1 MPDHKTSED
10 GSVHVDQPI
19 FLDPQGRRRMWLRL
33 LSGVTTGTGVFAV
46 AACGLLFSEG
56 PSASTGS
63 LALPGKGVAFPRMM
77 DDKVAYLSDGGR
89 SSALMD
95 GGDST
100 SPTARADDVS
110 DEQAPPESS
119 TTVAEP
125 IGGGSTASVERL
137 PTERDQVAEADIDG
151 SEGTDPGNDAGAGE
165 GTASDVAGTGKTDVE
180 EIDGDDLRETEPPE
194 AATSV
199 EEAPE
204 QGGPGGSGAREKS
217 GFREE
222 DGARAQ
228 DDLREEGGAQEES
241 GVREEDDAWEGSD
254 LWEEGDPWGE
264 SGAQLGSGAWPTD
277 VDEDIDVG
285 HGGTEPENAVETPTP
300 AEVPQRYVF
309 PDTEWFSIV
318 DDPLVG
324 LRELRD

>member
-1 MPDHKTSED
+1 AGRWSAPPPATPLTVTGAVSFPRLFFRSPLSSTPAAFFLSFSRRCRLLRRRFTHSTELKSPRRFPWPAREPVRPFFGDRSTTQQEERTVPDHKTSED

-204 QGGPGGSGAREKS
+204 
-217 GFREE
+217 
-222 DGARAQ
+222 
-228 DDLREEGGAQEES
+228 
-241 GVREEDDAWEGSD
+241 
-254 LWEEGDPWGE
+254 
-264 SGAQLGSGAWPTD
+264 
-277 VDEDIDVG
+277 
-285 HGGTEPENAVETPTP
+285 
-300 AEVPQRYVF
+300 
-309 PDTEWFSIV
+309 
-318 DDPLVG
+318 
-324 LRELRD
+324 